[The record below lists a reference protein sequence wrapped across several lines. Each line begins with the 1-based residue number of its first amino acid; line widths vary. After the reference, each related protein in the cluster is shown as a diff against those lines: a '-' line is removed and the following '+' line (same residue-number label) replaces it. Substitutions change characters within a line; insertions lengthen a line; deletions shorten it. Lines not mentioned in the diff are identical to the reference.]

1 MIVLFFSYRPHHPG
15 ELHLVAHHR
24 RGAQQ

>member
-15 ELHLVAHHR
+15 ELHLVAH
-24 RGAQQ
+24 

>member
-24 RGAQQ
+24 R

>member
-24 RGAQQ
+24 RG

>member
-1 MIVLFFSYRPHHPG
+1 MIVLFFSYRPYHPG

-24 RGAQQ
+24 R